1 MKKFKKEINIKVDV
15 YRGELYILYNY
26 TSDEIQQWV
35 KKSNLS
41 KHAKKRI
48 IGFYKHNGTCDSG
61 VCHRDGLR
69 CVINIQHN
77 KKVHEVFDTLS
88 HEVNHYVFGL
98 MKYVN
103 IELADSSEEAFAYL
117 NGYLMGEAYKKL
129 IEPLIKYKNGNS

>member
-1 MKKFKKEINIKVDV
+1 MKKFKKGTNIKVDV

-26 TSDEIQQWV
+26 TSKEIQNWV
-35 KKSNLS
+35 KKSKLS

-48 IGFYKHNGTCDSG
+48 IGFYKHNGTSDSG

-69 CVINIQHN
+69 CMINIQHS
-77 KKVHEVFDTLS
+77 KKVYEVVDTLS

-103 IELADSSEEAFAYL
+103 IELSDSSEEAFAYL
-117 NGYLMGEAYKKL
+117 NGYLMGEAYKQL
-129 IEPLIKYKNGNS
+129 IEPLISYNDR